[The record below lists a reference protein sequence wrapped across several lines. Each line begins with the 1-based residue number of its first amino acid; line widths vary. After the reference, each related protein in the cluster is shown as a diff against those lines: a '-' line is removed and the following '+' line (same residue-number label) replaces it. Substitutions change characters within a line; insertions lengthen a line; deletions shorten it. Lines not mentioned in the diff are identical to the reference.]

1 MTRAGILPVL
11 IAGAFLLTT
20 LGQARAQTCSFSI
33 ENSNFGNVDV
43 TANTRA
49 TTSGTYS
56 ASCSL
61 IPPTTA
67 VRTCPNVGAG
77 TGGGDA
83 SGDPRYLTSGS
94 NQLRYNLYSDAG
106 YTSVWGSRLWAGS
119 APPTDITT
127 VTLTNGSTSRTMFAR
142 VSAGQQAVPPGTYTS
157 SFTGHTAITYQAYVP
172 LTGPPSCATLANPS
186 GTAPFTVTATV
197 VASCSVSATTL
208 DFGSTGVLLANVDSS
223 NTLSVMC
230 SNTVPYSIS
239 LNGGLSGATE
249 PTLRKMTRS
258 SEAVTYGLYQNA
270 ARSQPWGSTVGT
282 NTASG
287 TGSGFAQS
295 FTVYGRVPPQATPN
309 PGTYTD
315 TIIVTVAY

>member
-1 MTRAGILPVL
+1 MMTRAGILPVL
-11 IAGAFLLTT
+11 IAGAFLLTG
-20 LGQARAQTCSFSI
+20 LSQARAQTCNFSI
-33 ENSNFGNVDV
+33 DNMNFGNVDV
-43 TANTRA
+43 TANTSA

-61 IPPTTA
+61 ILLPA
-67 VRTCPNVGAG
+67 LRTCPNVGAG
-77 TGGGDA
+77 TSGGDV

-94 NQLRYNLYSDAG
+94 NQLQYNLFSDAG
-106 YTSVWGSRLWAGS
+106 YATVWGSRLWVGS
-119 APPTDITT
+119 SPPTDITT

-142 VSAGQQAVPPGTYTS
+142 VPAGQQAVPPGTYTS

-197 VASCSVSATTL
+197 VASCAVSATTL

-223 NTLSVMC
+223 NTLSVTC

-239 LNGGLSGATE
+239 LNGGLSGATD
-249 PTLRKMTRS
+249 PTQRKMTRS
-258 SEAVTYGLYQNA
+258 SEAVTYGLYRDA
-270 ARSQPWGSTVGT
+270 ARSQTWGSTAGT

-295 FTVYGRVPPQATPN
+295 FTVYGRVPPQSTPS

-315 TIIVTVAY
+315 TIVITVAY